1 MVLDVIT
8 ISRRQPRLR
17 SQKGAKIIFS
27 IRSGFIRL
35 CVYSRS
41 RDSWKMRD
49 SFPQPTFPPLHLAEN
64 SLLGGN
70 CCEKRRGEEGRG
82 EEAIVPSIPREEEII
97 TNLMFNFY
105 LLAISLAKTPPLLLL
120 PLLHPWR
127 NRGGKFPTRARLLTF
142 LRRGETWKSIN
153 GEERSGALL
162 RDTLVVDRKAKNA
175 RTFA

>member
-70 CCEKRRGEEGRG
+70 CCEKRRGGEGKKKRLFPRFPEKKKLSPTWCLTFICSQYRSRKRRLFFFFLFFTLGEIEGGNFQRVTSEHARSPSYG
-82 EEAIVPSIPREEEII
+82 EE
-97 TNLMFNFY
+97 
-105 LLAISLAKTPPLLLL
+105 K
-120 PLLHPWR
+120 
-127 NRGGKFPTRARLLTF
+127 RGK
-142 LRRGETWKSIN
+142 
-153 GEERSGALL
+153 
-162 RDTLVVDRKAKNA
+162 V
-175 RTFA
+175 